1 MKISFFVIC
10 REMTLAEL
18 ARELDTYGGAVRHRD
33 IEGNKAADDMIA
45 EFKRR
50 ALDALGSSVSP
61 DDVKI
66 LTKNSFFVVMKRKSA

>member
-1 MKISFFVIC
+1 
-10 REMTLAEL
+10 MTLAEL